1 MCLLVKGSRLVGP
14 PSGTVTFLFTDIEG
28 STRLW
33 EATPDAM
40 SEALER
46 HDSIVRSVIESAGG
60 YVFST
65 GGDGFAAAFA
75 RAGDAIGAAVEAQRV
90 LSGEES
96 AKTAPIRV
104 RMGLHTGEADERDG
118 GYFGAVVNRA
128 ARLMASAHGGQVV
141 VSRATADLVGDRFE
155 LVDLGEHRL
164 RDLVSVEQVFQLGH
178 GEFPPLTTLELVP
191 GNLPAQV
198 TEFIG
203 RVDELGAV
211 SELVR
216 THRLATLTGP
226 GGVGKTRLALQLAAN
241 RSVDYPDGAWWCD
254 LAPITD
260 PALVVGVVSAVF
272 GLEQHAGQP
281 LEQVLVEHLA
291 RKRLLLLVDNCE
303 HLLDAAAAVVDVL
316 IRATV
321 GVSVLAT
328 SREPLGLDAEHVWR
342 VPSFRLP
349 AEGEGF
355 EELAGADAVRLFTE
369 RAQAAN
375 GDFRLDLANA
385 PAVAEVCRRLDGIPL
400 AIELAA
406 ARSTVLSPADLAAR
420 LDERFQLLTGGR
432 RRSVERHQTLRN
444 TIDWSYNLLSEAER
458 AVFDR
463 VSVFAGGFGLAAA
476 EAVVGASDSAGL
488 DVLDTL
494 AGLIDKSLLVANE
507 TGGSLRYR
515 LLETLRAYGWE
526 RLVAR
531 DEAEATRQRHARYFA
546 GMIMA
551 CNSTWMGAGAGEGL
565 QAVAN
570 ELDNVRAALDW
581 FVDHGDVGEVMAL
594 ADAVRSFWYIAPFE
608 VLGWLEAV
616 LDRRSLTADQACDI
630 RAIACYTAG
639 ILTHKRSCLR
649 HAAACAALSDD
660 LGRPMPSTAS
670 WAKAFISLC
679 DANSQGTVDD
689 CVAGVEVAR
698 AEGDPWMEHIHLTMW
713 ASALVD
719 LGREDEA
726 RAVLVEARKVSAQY
740 PNPIMVGTEVYGEA
754 KAWGGRD
761 PQRAVQI
768 IEASRDILD
777 STGPAAAGWLD
788 YLLTAIYAR
797 QHRDGLAASAAARSL
812 RVSQPVLNTYQVASG
827 LETAGGL
834 LCRNGQLDVGLR
846 LIGVALR
853 RWDELDLKGQAMELA
868 LRAEAIAAA
877 RRLLGDEECDAALQE
892 GRRMAVPDAVDLA
905 LGALD
910 QLTHLG

>member
-1 MCLLVKGSRLVGP
+1 VGA

-28 STRLW
+28 STQLW
-33 EATPDAM
+33 EATPAAM

-46 HDSIVRSVIESAGG
+46 HDTIVRSVIEAAGG

-75 RAGDAIGAAVEAQRV
+75 RAGDAVRAAVEAQRV

-96 AKTAPIRV
+96 AKAAPIRV

-118 GYFGAVVNRA
+118 NYFGAVVNRA
-128 ARLMASAHGGQVV
+128 ARLMASANGGQVV

-164 RDLVSVEQVFQLGH
+164 RDLVSVEQVFQVGH
-178 GEFPPLTTLELVP
+178 GEYPPLTTLELVP

-198 TEFIG
+198 TDFIG
-203 RVDELGAV
+203 RVDELASV
-211 SELVR
+211 TELVR
-216 THRLATLTGP
+216 SRRLATLTGP
-226 GGVGKTRLALQLAAN
+226 GGVGKTRLALQVAAN
-241 RSVDYPDGAWWCD
+241 LGAEYPEGAWWCD

-272 GLEQHAGQP
+272 GLKQGAGKP

-316 IRATV
+316 IRATA
-321 GVSVLAT
+321 GVSVVAT
-328 SREPLGLDAEHVWR
+328 GREPLGLDAEHVWR

-349 AEGEGF
+349 DEGEGF
-355 EELAGADAVRLFTE
+355 EALAGGDAVRLFTE

-375 GDFRLDLANA
+375 REFRLDRANA
-385 PAVAEVCRRLDGIPL
+385 PAVAELCRRLDGIPL

-444 TIDWSYNLLSEAER
+444 TIDWSYNLLSEAEG

-476 EAVVGASDSAGL
+476 EAIAGVGGIGGL

-515 LLETLRAYGWE
+515 LLESLRAYGWE

-546 GMIMA
+546 SMIMA
-551 CNSTWMGAGAGEGL
+551 CNSTWMGKGAVEGL

-570 ELDNVRAALDW
+570 ELDNVRGALDW
-581 FVDHGDVGEVMAL
+581 FVDDGDIGEVMAL
-594 ADAVRSFWYIAPFE
+594 AGAVRSFWYIAPFE

-616 LDRRSLTADQACDI
+616 LDHRALTSDQACDI
-630 RAIACYTAG
+630 HALACYTAG
-639 ILTHKRSCLR
+639 ILTIKGSCLR
-649 HAAACAALSDD
+649 HAAACAALADE
-660 LGRPMPSTAS
+660 LGRPMPSTAA
-670 WAKAFISLC
+670 WATAFISLC
-679 DANSQGTVDD
+679 DANPQGTVDD
-689 CVAGVEVAR
+689 CIAGVEVAR
-698 AEGDPWMEHIHLTMW
+698 AEGDPWMQHMNMSMC

-719 LGREDEA
+719 VGREDEA
-726 RAVLVEARKVSAQY
+726 LAILVEARKLSAQY
-740 PNPIMVGTEVYGEA
+740 PNPILVGIETYGEA
-754 KAWGGRD
+754 KAWAGRD
-761 PQRAVQI
+761 PQRAVRM
-768 IEASRDILD
+768 IEAGGDTLD

-797 QHRDGLAASAAARSL
+797 QHLDGLAASAAARSL
-812 RVSQPVLNTYQVASG
+812 RVSQPALSTYQVASA

-834 LCRNGQLDVGLR
+834 LCRNGQLDLGLR

-853 RWDELDLKGQAMELA
+853 RWDELDLKGQTMELA

-877 RRLLGDEECDAALQE
+877 RRLLGDEECDAAVQE